1 MIKKN
6 DKEIVGVYKGTT
18 EISAVYKGLVLVY
31 QNAKTMIAEGVP
43 PITVLNALA
52 KVLLGYRI
60 YGNSKQGELPTGYT
74 QLEYIEATGEQ
85 YIDTGITATNNT
97 GMSIKYCYTASGP
110 AGISGI
116 FKSAAPRQD
125 VFFIS
130 TSSGQTSSNI
140 FCAHRGAT
148 FATSTSVTLNTDYTY
163 EINYLNSGKVYF
175 DNTLLGNVG
184 SNNVYNKTIPLFAR
198 YSVGSSGYSISN
210 SRIYYAE
217 FSEGTV
223 ITHKFIPAKDINGVI
238 GMYDTIADTFH
249 TNAGTGTFTAGAEMP
264 NPTNPIEVQSVGDN
278 ETGLPLGYTLLSY
291 IEANVAQYID
301 TGFSPDGNTRVDYKV
316 ETTAGDFDGSPFIGA
331 RVGSANTARFF
342 PIAYN
347 NTNGDCRTA
356 FGSKSSVISNVTTGT
371 VFTGSFDPINGVS
384 TVNGTDYDISS
395 ASFQKTSNY
404 NLYLFA
410 TPGYTGNLYLSHGKI
425 YYCRI
430 YNNGT
435 LARNFIPCKDT
446 SNVVGMYD
454 TVGKRF
460 YGSETSTPLVAGE
473 EIAKG
478 GYKIPISVSSKNKYD
493 ISKSVLGGLSSVDG
507 AESDND
513 ARVRTDYIEIENAYS
528 ISMDTS
534 LPYKILNAYFYDSNK
549 NYVGVETIANTSSQP
564 VKMYSGT
571 KLADSTYMRVVFYST
586 VSSSTVIDLDTFKQ
600 SKIQIEEGSPT
611 AYEEYFNRTEN
622 IYLAEPLRGFGD
634 YTDYIDFETGKV
646 VRNVEHLVITGQE
659 DWQKASPTA
668 SLYRFLVS
676 QEQIALSPV
685 NYDYQKCNYF
695 ICAQVSVQG
704 TNEGCSVYNSDTV
717 LGGGAIFR
725 VRKDIFTSL
734 TAVTTFF
741 TTAYNNGNPAY
752 IDFVLATPTEESI
765 ELPDILLSKGT
776 NVISVGTTIQPS
788 DMWIKYKGK

>member
-43 PITVLNALA
+43 PITVLNALE

-60 YGNSKQGELPTGYT
+60 YGNSKQGELPSEYT
-74 QLEYIEATGEQ
+74 QLEYIESTGTQ
-85 YIDTGITATNNT
+85 YINTGITATNNT

-130 TSSGQTSSNI
+130 TSNGQTSSNI
-140 FCAHRGAT
+140 FFAHRGAT
-148 FATSTSVTLNTDYTY
+148 FTTSTSITLNTDYTC

-184 SNNVYNKTIPLFAR
+184 SNNVYNETIPLFAR
-198 YSVGSSGYSISN
+198 YSVGSSSYSISN
-210 SRIYYAE
+210 SRIYYVE

-223 ITHKFIPAKDINGVI
+223 ITHKFIPAKDINGVV
-238 GMYDTIADTFH
+238 GMYDTITDTFH
-249 TNAGTGTFTAGAEMP
+249 TNAGTGTFTEGAEMP
-264 NPTNPIEVQSVGDN
+264 NPTNPLEIQSVGDN

-316 ETTAGDFDGSPFIGA
+316 ETTAGDFDASPLIGA
-331 RVGSANTARFF
+331 RVGSSNTARFF

-347 NTNGDCRTA
+347 NVNGECRTA
-356 FGSKSSVISNVTTGT
+356 FGSKSSVISNVTAGT
-371 VFTGSFDPINGVS
+371 VFTGSFDPINSVS
-384 TVNGTDYDISS
+384 TINGTDYDISN
-395 ASFQKTSNY
+395 ASFQKTENY

-410 TPGYTGNLYLSHGKI
+410 TPGYSGNLYLSHGKI

-478 GYKIPISVSSKNKYD
+478 GYKIPVN
-493 ISKSVLGGLSSVDG
+493 V
-507 AESDND
+507 
-513 ARVRTDYIEIENAYS
+513 TDTNNV
-528 ISMDTS
+528 T
-534 LPYKILNAYFYDSNK
+534 
-549 NYVGVETIANTSSQP
+549 TT
-564 VKMYSGT
+564 T
-571 KLADSTYMRVVFYST
+571 
-586 VSSSTVIDLDTFKQ
+586 
-600 SKIQIEEGSPT
+600 
-611 AYEEYFNRTEN
+611 N
-622 IYLAEPLRGFGD
+622 IYLSEPLRGFGD
-634 YTDYIDFETGKV
+634 YNDYIDFETGKV

-659 DWQKASPTA
+659 DWQKASPTS

-676 QEQIALSPV
+676 QEQIVLSPV

-695 ICAQVSVQG
+695 ICTQVAVQE
-704 TNEGCSVYNSDTV
+704 TNEGCSVYNSDSV
-717 LGGGAIFR
+717 LGGGAVFR

-765 ELPDILLSKGT
+765 ELPEILLNKGT
-776 NVISVGTTIQPS
+776 NIISVDTTLTPS